1 MKLLKVHFI
10 LKVMKIK
17 NITLLIPFFSLYWHI
32 GTKGTAIADT
42 PPLTIWVHG
51 TKLTPTI
58 AFANFFYKM
67 PGMNPAIAYDQKY
80 HKRTI
85 ANLLSELDPKRYL
98 LENFY
103 FFGWNGKLCFDERE
117 KASKDLYYALL
128 QLAADYEALHQKK
141 PTFRIITHS
150 HGGNVVLNLA
160 KVQDPEY
167 PLIIDELILL
177 CCPVQ
182 EETKYYIANDCFKR
196 VYAFYSSRDMFQVI
210 DPQGLY
216 KNSRA
221 KKTFSERRFDDHDKL
236 RQARIQMKG
245 KSLMHIDFLCTPFLQ
260 HLPNLCN
267 EIESFYDSVIADQK
281 NYEKIIDIKIN
292 KDKTVQFQKKLKKT

>member
-1 MKLLKVHFI
+1 
-10 LKVMKIK
+10 MKIRI
-17 NITLLIPFFSLYWHI
+17 ITLFTLFFAPHWPALASNTTTDESI
-32 GTKGTAIADT
+32 
-42 PPLTIWVHG
+42 PLTIWVHG

-58 AFANFFYKM
+58 VCANFFYRM
-67 PGMNPAIAYDQKY
+67 MGMNAAIAYDQKY

-85 ANLLSELDPKRYL
+85 ANLLCELAPEQYL

-103 FFGWNGKLCFDERE
+103 FFGWNGKLCFTERE
-117 KASKDLYYALL
+117 KASKDLYLALL
-128 QLAADYEALHQKK
+128 QLAADYEAIHHKK

-160 KVQDPEY
+160 KIQDPEN

-182 EETKYYIANDCFKR
+182 EETKYYIAHDCFKR
-196 VYAFYSSRDMFQVI
+196 VYAFYSNRDMFQVI

-216 KNSRA
+216 KNSRT

-236 RQARIQMKG
+236 RQARVQIKG
-245 KSLMHIDFLCTPFLQ
+245 RSLMHIDFLCTHFLC
-260 HLPNLCN
+260 HLPNLCDQ
-267 EIESFYDSVIADQK
+267 IENFYNSVILNQK
-281 NYEKIIDIKIN
+281 SYEKIIDIRIN
-292 KDKTVQFQKKLKKT
+292 KDKTAQFQKKLKRI

>member
-1 MKLLKVHFI
+1 MKIIKLLTFFFAHYWPI
-10 LKVMKIK
+10 LANTSIK
-17 NITLLIPFFSLYWHI
+17 ESI
-32 GTKGTAIADT
+32 
-42 PPLTIWVHG
+42 PLTIWVHG

-67 PGMNPAIAYDQKY
+67 PGMNAATAYDEKY

-85 ANLLSELDPKRYL
+85 ANLLCELDPERYL

-103 FFGWNGKLCFDERE
+103 FFGWNGKLCFTERE
-117 KASKDLYYALL
+117 KASKDLYHALL
-128 QLAADYEALHQKK
+128 QLADDYEALHHKK

-160 KVQDPEY
+160 KVQNPGQ
-167 PLIIDELILL
+167 PLVIDELILL

-182 EETKYYIANDCFKR
+182 EETKHYIANDCFKR
-196 VYAFYSSRDMFQVI
+196 VYAFYSSRDMFQII

-216 KNSRA
+216 KNSRS

-236 RQARIQMKG
+236 RQARIQIKG
-245 KSLMHIDFLCTPFLQ
+245 RSLMHIDFLCTHFLM
-260 HLPNLCN
+260 HLPSLCDQ
-267 EIESFYDSVIADQK
+267 IEHFYEATIANQK
-281 NYEKIIDIKIN
+281 SYEKIIDIKI
-292 KDKTVQFQKKLKKT
+292 DKNRTALFQKKLKPI

>member
-1 MKLLKVHFI
+1 
-10 LKVMKIK
+10 MKIR
-17 NITLLIPFFSLYWHI
+17 IIALFTLFLAPYWPAFANNTTTEESI
-32 GTKGTAIADT
+32 
-42 PPLTIWVHG
+42 PLTVWVHG

-67 PGMNPAIAYDQKY
+67 PGMNTAIAYDQKY
-80 HKRTI
+80 HKRTL
-85 ANLLSELDPKRYL
+85 ANLLCELDPKRYL

-103 FFGWNGKLCFDERE
+103 FFGWNGKLCFTERE
-117 KASKDLYYALL
+117 KASKDLYHALL
-128 QLAADYEALHQKK
+128 QLATDYEAIHHKK

-160 KVQDPEY
+160 KVQEPDK
-167 PLIIDELILL
+167 LLVIDELILL

-182 EETKYYIANDCFKR
+182 EETKYYIAHDCFKR
-196 VYAFYSSRDMFQVI
+196 VYAFYSNRDMFQII

-236 RQARIQMKG
+236 RQARVQIKG
-245 KSLMHIDFLCTPFLQ
+245 RSLMHIDFLCTHFIC
-260 HLPNLCN
+260 HLPDLCDH
-267 EIESFYDSVIADQK
+267 IENFYHSIIPSQK
-281 NYEKIIDIKIN
+281 SYEKIINIDIS
-292 KDKTVQFQKKLKKT
+292 KDKTVQFHKKLKQT